1 MEHRIA
7 SILCCVGLRGDS
19 HGVLEQASRLALS
32 TGAELHVLHVVK
44 PLAEDVMN
52 TLKANIRNRE
62 SLEGFVHQRIDLAR
76 EQLQDK
82 IDDFFLQR
90 PEEKQALASRMV
102 ALEVLEGYPAAVIN
116 EVAAKHSHDF
126 IVIAAN
132 KHGLTASYAGKVAKG
147 VLKRSHIPVIVV
159 PGPA

>member
-1 MEHRIA
+1 MEQHIS

-19 HGVLEQASRLALS
+19 HGVLEQSTKLALA
-32 TGAELHVLHVVK
+32 TGARLHVLHVVK

-52 TLKANIRNRE
+52 TLKVNIRNRE
-62 SLEGFVHQRIDLAR
+62 SLEGFLRQRIDQAR
-76 EQLQDK
+76 ERLETK
-82 IDDFFLQR
+82 IEEFLERHPDQR
-90 PEEKQALASRMV
+90 QALSAQV
-102 ALEVLEGYPAAVIN
+102 EALEVLEGYPASVIS
-116 EVAAKHSHDF
+116 EVAAKRGHDF

-147 VLKRSHIPVIVV
+147 VLKRSLVPVMVV

>member
-1 MEHRIA
+1 MEHRVK
-7 SILCCVGLRGDS
+7 SVLCCVGLRGDS
-19 HGVLEQASRLALS
+19 HGVLEQATTLALA
-32 TGAELHVLHVVK
+32 TGARLHILHVVK

-52 TLKANIRNRE
+52 TLKVNIRNRE
-62 SLEGFVHQRIDLAR
+62 SLEGFLRQRIDQAR
-76 EQLQDK
+76 ERLETK
-82 IDDFFLQR
+82 IDEFFEHH
-90 PEEKQALASRMV
+90 PEERQAMNAQIE
-102 ALEVLEGYPAAVIN
+102 ALEVLEGYPASVISD
-116 EVAAKHSHDF
+116 VASKRGHDF

>member
-19 HGVLEQASRLALS
+19 NGVLEQSTRLALT

-52 TLKANIRNRE
+52 TLKANIRNQE
-62 SLEGFVHQRIDLAR
+62 SLEGFMRQRIDMAR
-76 EQLQDK
+76 EQLQTKLDEFFQHHP
-82 IDDFFLQR
+82 DDQ
-90 PEEKQALASRMV
+90 QALASRV
-102 ALEVLEGYPAAVIN
+102 VSLEVLEGYPASVIN
-116 EVAAKHSHDF
+116 EVAAKQSHDF

>member
-19 HGVLEQASRLALS
+19 HGVLEQATRLALT

-44 PLAEDVMN
+44 PLADDVMN

-82 IDDFFLQR
+82 IGEFFER
-90 PEEKQALASRMV
+90 HPEDQQALASRLV
-102 ALEVLEGYPAAVIN
+102 SLEVLEGYPASVIN
-116 EVAAKHSHDF
+116 EVASRKAHDF